1 MRSYDVLIMGMG
13 AAGMQLA
20 LRLAGHGYKIGML
33 CKGELMESATY
44 WAQGGIAVPFA
55 VDDSPAKHI
64 KDTLEA
70 GDGLCDPDVVKF
82 MVDNSMPAVEELLR
96 MNFPVTRNETN
107 GQPDLGREGGH
118 SERRIVHASDHTGR
132 ALANTLLKAIKKSPN
147 ISIHPNSLAIDLI
160 VKRKRCVGCYVL
172 DIKHNQVLTYSAKS
186 SVLATGGA
194 SWVYQYSTSP
204 QSATGDGM
212 AMAARAGCRLANMEF
227 TQFHPTCLYHPQV
240 KSFLLSE
247 ALRGEGAK
255 LVLANGNRFMDK
267 FDKRAELAPRDVVA
281 RGIDFTMKKYG
292 LDFVYLDISH
302 KSAAFIKKRFP
313 TTYQQCMELG
323 LDLTRTPIP
332 VIPAAHYTCGGVVTD
347 NAGVTDTKGLYALG
361 ETAHS
366 GLHGANR
373 LASNS
378 LLECLVMAHATA
390 GHIHENI
397 QQIKEIP
404 SLSAWDE
411 SRVVDSDEDVVISH
425 NWDEL
430 RRFMWNYVGIVR
442 TNKRLERALR
452 RVLLLKEEVKEYYSN
467 YRVHRDLLEL
477 RNLITCAEIIIRSAI
492 MRHES
497 RGLHYN
503 RDYLHKNK
511 QARNTII
518 TY

>member
-1 MRSYDVLIMGMG
+1 MKLYDVLIIGMG
-13 AAGMQLA
+13 AAGMQLS
-20 LRLAGHGYKIGML
+20 LRLAAQGYKIGIL

-55 VDDSPAKHI
+55 VDDSPAQHI
-64 KDTLEA
+64 NDTLVA
-70 GDGLCDPDVVKF
+70 GDGLCNPKVVKF
-82 MVDNSMPAVEELLR
+82 IVDNSVPAVKELLN
-96 MNFPVTRNETN
+96 MDFPVTRNKAD

-118 SERRIVHASDHTGR
+118 STRRIVHASDHTGK
-132 ALANTLLKAIKKSPN
+132 ALSTTLINAIKKSKN
-147 ISIHPNSLAIDLI
+147 ITIHSNNLAIDLI
-160 VKRKRCVGCYVL
+160 VKRGKCVGCYAL
-172 DIKHNQVLTYSAKS
+172 DIKKNRTITYAGKS
-186 SVLATGGA
+186 NVLATGGA

-204 QSATGDGM
+204 QSATGDGI

-227 TQFHPTCLYHPQV
+227 TQFHPTQLYHPQV
-240 KSFLLSE
+240 KSFLISE

-255 LVLANGNRFMDK
+255 LVLKNGSRFMDK

-281 RGIDFTMKKYG
+281 RGIDFIMKKRG

-302 KSAAFIKKRFP
+302 KPSAFIKKRFP
-313 TTYQQCMELG
+313 NTYKQCRDLG
-323 LDLTRTPIP
+323 MDLTRQPIP

-347 NAGVTDTKGLYALG
+347 TAGVTDIKGLYALG
-361 ETAHS
+361 ETAHN

-378 LLECLVMAHATA
+378 LLECLVMAHSAA
-390 GHIHENI
+390 EHIHQNI
-397 QQIKEIP
+397 ANIKQP
-404 SLSAWDE
+404 DSLPPWDE
-411 SRVVDSDEDVVISH
+411 SRVVNSDEDVVISH

-452 RVLLLKEEVKEYYSN
+452 RVQLLKEEVREYYSN
-467 YRVHRDLLEL
+467 YRVSRDLLEL
-477 RNLITCAEIIIRSAI
+477 RNLLTCAELIIRSAR
-492 MRHES
+492 MRKES

-503 RDYLHKNK
+503 TDYLNK
-511 QARNTII
+511 STKPRNNII